1 MTRTN
6 GRQAGSTPEK
16 GPRIVPAG
24 KPGAG
29 GLPRRPEGD
38 GAAEAT
44 LGAGASRRPCVPFCP
59 NARREILAI
68 DPGPTRSAFVRWDGQ
83 RVIDSAWCDNGEV
96 RDVIAM
102 NRRKGPI
109 AIEMIASYGMAV
121 GADVFQTC
129 VEIGRFVEVAEG
141 HALLVFR
148 RDVKMHLCGSAR
160 AKDANI
166 RQALLDRLGPVGTK
180 KAPGPLY
187 GVKSHIWA
195 ALAVAITYEAGAPA

>member
-1 MTRTN
+1 M
-6 GRQAGSTPEK
+6 
-16 GPRIVPAG
+16 
-24 KPGAG
+24 
-29 GLPRRPEGD
+29 
-38 GAAEAT
+38 
-44 LGAGASRRPCVPFCP
+44 
-59 NARREILAI
+59 
-68 DPGPTRSAFVRWDGQ
+68 
-83 RVIDSAWCDNGEV
+83 
-96 RDVIAM
+96 RDEIAM
-102 NRRKGPI
+102 NRRNGPI

-141 HALLVFR
+141 NVSLVFR

-166 RQALLDRLGPVGTK
+166 RQAMLDRLGPVGTK

-195 ALAVAITYEAGAPA
+195 ALAVAITHEAAVKA

>member
-1 MTRTN
+1 MSKANRRT
-6 GRQAGSTPEK
+6 AGNTPRK
-16 GPRIVPAG
+16 GPGIVPAG
-24 KPGAG
+24 KVAAE
-29 GLPRRPEGD
+29 GLPRRPEGE
-38 GAAEAT
+38 GAADGT
-44 LGAGASRRPCVPFCP
+44 LGAREGRQVFSAFSPY
-59 NARREILAI
+59 ARRETLAI

-83 RVIDSAWCDNGEV
+83 RVVDSAWCDNEEI

-129 VEIGRFVEVAEG
+129 VEIGRFVEAAQGNVS
-141 HALLVFR
+141 LVFR

-195 ALAVAITYEAGAPA
+195 ALAVAITHEAGATA

>member
-1 MTRTN
+1 MTATN
-6 GRQAGSTPEK
+6 RRAAGNTPGK
-16 GPRIVPAG
+16 GPGIVSAG
-24 KPGAG
+24 KVGAG
-29 GLPRRPEGD
+29 GLPRRPEGE
-38 GAAEAT
+38 GAAGGT
-44 LGAGASRRPCVPFCP
+44 LGAVTGRTVFDLIA
-59 NARREILAI
+59 ARKDIIAI
-68 DPGPTRSAFVRWDGQ
+68 DPGPTRSAVIRWDGR
-83 RVIDSAWCDNGEV
+83 RVVDCQWCENEKV
-96 RDVIAM
+96 REIVQA
-102 NRRKGPI
+102 NRRRCTI

-129 VEIGRFVEVAEG
+129 VEIGRFVEAAEG
-141 HALLVFR
+141 NVSLVFR

-195 ALAVAITYEAGAPA
+195 ALAVAITHEAGATA